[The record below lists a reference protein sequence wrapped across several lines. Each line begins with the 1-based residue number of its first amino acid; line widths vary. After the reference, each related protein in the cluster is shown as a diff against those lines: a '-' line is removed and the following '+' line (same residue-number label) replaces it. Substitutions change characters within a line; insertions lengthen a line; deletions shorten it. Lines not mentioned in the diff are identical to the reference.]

1 MARDL
6 LKQIAVLFAV
16 VWLQLMHTLVQNG
29 ELSLAHTPADA
40 NHTRHSLH

>member
-6 LKQIAVLFAV
+6 LTQIAVLHV

-40 NHTRHSLH
+40 RHTRHSLH